1 MYTSNYISVVVCL
14 IIFLYLPL
22 FEPLSLSLNPVNK
35 ESDSESIASGGHSYY
50 RSGHS
55 FNNEFVSG
63 EVILTGIQVPGGGGK
78 KRGNCRYLTLHCQH
92 HNDSSVEDGQR

>member
-1 MYTSNYISVVVCL
+1 MYTSVSVVVCL

-35 ESDSESIASGGHSYY
+35 ESDSESIASGGHSCY

-63 EVILTGIQVPGGGGK
+63 EVLTGIEIPGGGGK
-78 KRGNCRYLTLHCQH
+78 ERSNCRYLTLSTLSTPQ
-92 HNDSSVEDGQR
+92 